1 MSRQWRVPA
10 SCLLLLFLV
19 AGCYLVSGERAETRV
34 LEGDLPGS
42 HTVRFVSA
50 DGQRYQKIAVG
61 PPNAPLVVELSAAT
75 EQGQL
80 TVGVLDRGGDPVFAT
95 TASMGLAEVVSGTV
109 RTDEEG
115 RLSLLIEAIEAHSG
129 SYTVRFRLA
138 APLTP
143 TPTSPPSVC
152 TAVRTASSK

>member
-1 MSRQWRVPA
+1 MSKRWRVPL
-10 SCLLLLFLV
+10 SGLLLLFLA
-19 AGCYLVSGERAETRV
+19 AGCYLVSGERAKTLV

-42 HTVRFVSA
+42 HTVHLVSA
-50 DGQRYQKIAVG
+50 DGQKYQKIVVG

-80 TVGVLDRGGDPVFAT
+80 MVGVLDGSGDPLFAT
-95 TASMGLAEVVSGTV
+95 TASMGPAEVVSGTV

-115 RLSLLIEAIEAHSG
+115 RLSLLIEATEVHSG
-129 SYTVRFRLA
+129 SYSLRFRLV

-143 TPTSPPSVC
+143 TPTSPP
-152 TAVRTASSK
+152 TPAP